1 MGARPGTPAGRSRT
15 QRADREQLLREQEQ
29 QLREQ
34 AELERDR
41 ERQRAE
47 LLAARLRALGIDLE
61 QLN

>member
-1 MGARPGTPAGRSRT
+1 
-15 QRADREQLLREQEQ
+15 LREQEQ